1 MALSTPALITDTQAT
16 LAAAFPELAVEL
28 FPDQPANYRLN
39 HPTGALLLAY
49 PGSALGAPMLMGRVE
64 QVRTIRIGITL
75 VLRNLW
81 GDDGAAAML
90 DRLRDA
96 LVGWRPSSD
105 CEPVYAVSD
114 RLLQHDGAL
123 WWYAAEFACVTRLIL
138 PIR

>member
-1 MALSTPALITDTQAT
+1 MALSTPSLIDDTQAT

-49 PGSALGAPMLMGRVE
+49 PGSTLEAPMLIGRVE
-64 QVRTIRIGITL
+64 QVRTIRLGITL

-90 DRLRDA
+90 DRLREA
-96 LVGWRPSSD
+96 LTGWRPSSD
-105 CEPVYAVSD
+105 CEPIFAVND

-123 WWYAAEFACVTRLIL
+123 WWYTAEFGCVTRQIL

>member
-96 LVGWRPSSD
+96 LVGWRPSSE
-105 CEPVYAVSD
+105 CEPLYAISD
-114 RLLQHDGAL
+114 RFLHQDAGL
-123 WWYAAEFACVTRLIL
+123 WWYAAEFACVTRQIL